1 MGKPR
6 GRGGPRHGC
15 RRAGGERCCPSERL
29 PARTTLVIGGLAGA
43 GALFLLGLPVLVGTY
58 LDQPCGLRLLC
69 DESDPGTDS
78 RADQCGTSP
87 LHKSVATMGRRA
99 TPASGRIAPIET
111 GSVSHGAAEGSHLAA
126 ASVRLPQEQHL
137 PFPCEVVA
145 RGPETSFGD
154 LFALGRD
161 FWTTPDP
168 VERLRTGA
176 PSTSAGHAPRSR
188 AGPTMASRCVSS
200 RSVT

>member
-1 MGKPR
+1 MPVAANREHVRRGPRQARATPASAVHRGSAGCRHCANPVAPYRGRRGPAAGRTLLPVRAPAGPHDARHQRPR
-6 GRGGPRHGC
+6 GRGRG
-15 RRAGGERCCPSERL
+15 
-29 PARTTLVIGGLAGA
+29 
-43 GALFLLGLPVLVGTY
+43 FLLGLPVLVGTY

-99 TPASGRIAPIET
+99 TPASGRIAPIEI
-111 GSVSHGAAEGSHLAA
+111 GPVSHGAAEGSHLAA

-145 RGPETSFGD
+145 LFGPSRQNEC
-154 LFALGRD
+154 AAV
-161 FWTTPDP
+161 TTPFC
-168 VERLRTGA
+168 R
-176 PSTSAGHAPRSR
+176 
-188 AGPTMASRCVSS
+188 
-200 RSVT
+200 